1 MYDVRLVIVT
11 GLSGAGKTQVVRCM
25 EDLGFFC
32 VDNLPP
38 TLIPKFADLCAQ
50 SDGKVNKIALVV
62 DIRGGE
68 FFDALFQVLEEL
80 HQRKFHYDI
89 LFLEA
94 SDETLVRRYK
104 ESRRRHPLAMQGR
117 LLEGIKR
124 EREKLAA
131 LRQRATQI
139 IDTTNLTTSQ
149 LRNEI
154 EGVFSETSE
163 GEKMPITVVSFGY
176 KYGIPLDADLVFDVR
191 FLPNPFYI
199 EALRCFSG
207 CEPSVKEYI
216 WKWPVTQKFVDK
228 LFDMADFLIPHYV
241 KEGKSQLII
250 AIGCTGGMHRSVAV
264 AIALYELLRKQGYK
278 VYCEHRDIPKNLQGV
293 ERQ

>member
-1 MYDVRLVIVT
+1 MYDFELVIIT
-11 GLSGAGKTQVVRCM
+11 GLSGAGKTQVVRSM

-38 TLIPKFADLCAQ
+38 TLIPKFAELCAQ
-50 SDGKVNKIALVV
+50 SEGKVSKIALVV
-62 DIRGGE
+62 DIRGGD

-80 HQRKFHYDI
+80 HQRKFHYEI

-104 ESRRRHPLAMQGR
+104 ESRRRHPLALQGR
-117 LLEGIKR
+117 LLEGIKK

-139 IDTTNLTTSQ
+139 IDTTSLTNTQ
-149 LRNEI
+149 LRGVI
-154 EGVFSETSE
+154 EDIFSENSNL
-163 GEKMPITVVSFGY
+163 EKMPITVVSFGY
-176 KYGIPLDADLVFDVR
+176 KFGIPLDADLVMDVR
-191 FLPNPFYI
+191 FLPNPFYV
-199 EALRCFSG
+199 ESLRWQSG
-207 CEPSVKEYI
+207 CEPSVSEYI
-216 WKWPVTQKFVDK
+216 WKWPITQKFVDK
-228 LFDMADFLIPHYV
+228 LYDMIDFLLPHYV

-264 AIALYELLRKQGYK
+264 ANNLYELLRSKGYK
-278 VYCEHRDIPKNLQGV
+278 VFCEHRDIPKNIQGV
-293 ERQ
+293 DR